1 MFVHRDRV
9 ADSDMA
15 PRRRAASAY
24 PPYGA
29 GLRLPSDR
37 VEMSHRLRRLLGS
50 MRASPRRRTGVG
62 ATTAANIV
70 RARSGNVCRRS
81 SRWTESCC
89 STSSEASSS
98 SQLVVANEV
107 ATSGLDDDGWP
118 SDQFEVDPQPRGD
131 PPYEIERRIGGSALD
146 PRIVRTRYPD
156 GRGHISLRE
165 VEGRPRVPAE
175 ASERD
180 AER

>member
-1 MFVHRDRV
+1 LPLDR
-9 ADSDMA
+9 ADVVESRFDLDDDERLTSRLERQQIDPSVGTA
-15 PRRRAASAY
+15 GERLDLARSQPAGSPESAIDVRRAAS
-24 PPYGA
+24 
-29 GLRLPSDR
+29 
-37 VEMSHRLRRLLGS
+37 M
-50 MRASPRRRTGVG
+50 
-62 ATTAANIV
+62 
-70 RARSGNVCRRS
+70 
-81 SRWTESCC
+81 
-89 STSSEASSS
+89 
-98 SQLVVANEV
+98 NEV
-107 ATSGLDDDGWP
+107 ATPGLDDDGWP
-118 SDQFEVDPQPRGD
+118 SDQFEVDPQPLGD